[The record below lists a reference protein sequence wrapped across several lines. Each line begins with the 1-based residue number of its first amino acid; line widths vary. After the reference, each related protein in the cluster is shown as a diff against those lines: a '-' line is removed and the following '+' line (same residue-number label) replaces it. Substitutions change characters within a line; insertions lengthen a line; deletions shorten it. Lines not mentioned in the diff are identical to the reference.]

1 MASKKAS
8 AMAKKKAAAV
18 SAATPQKKIGFSIGG
33 VSEKQLT
40 QFTVQLSTLQDAGLP
55 IVSCLKI
62 LEGQLAKGY
71 FKNVLLGVTDDV
83 ESGASLSEALAKH
96 PRVFD
101 TLYVNMVRAGE
112 AGGVLDVI
120 LARLAAFKEKAEKL
134 KRRVKGA
141 ATYPVAVLI
150 VIVLILLFI
159 MTNVV
164 PKFEEVF
171 SGLPGGEEGLPGI
184 TKVMMGISQWL
195 VQWWWAFILTVI
207 LLFWAIPKLVSLS
220 AAGRY
225 FLDEM
230 KLRMPPVGE
239 LYRKVLVARFTRT
252 FGTLVSSG
260 VPILEA
266 LDIVRGAAG
275 NAVMAKVIGE
285 VRDAIREGESIA
297 DPLSNQKVRIFD
309 DLVVNMI
316 DVGEKTGELDKM
328 LIKIADNYDE
338 EVDVAVGGL
347 TSLLEPMLIVVMG
360 GAVFVIVLALFL
372 PLLKIIDT
380 LTGGG

>member
-1 MASKKAS
+1 MASRKTPAI
-8 AMAKKKAAAV
+8 ATTAPAKKGG
-18 SAATPQKKIGFSIGG
+18 GFMSG

-62 LEGQLAKGY
+62 LEGQLPKGG
-71 FKNVLLGVTDDV
+71 FKNTLIGVTDDV

-96 PRVFD
+96 PKSFD

-120 LARLAAFKEKAEKL
+120 LSRLAAFKEKSEKL
-134 KRRVKGA
+134 RRKVKGA
-141 ATYPVAVLI
+141 MMYPIAVLV

-159 MTNVV
+159 MTSVV

-171 SGLPGGEEGLPGI
+171 RGLPGGEEGLPGI
-184 TKVMMGISQWL
+184 TQVMMAISAWL
-195 VQWWWAFILTVI
+195 VSWWWAFLLTVFM
-207 LLFWAIPKLVSLS
+207 LVKAIPALIGMS
-220 AAGRY
+220 AGGRY
-225 FLDEM
+225 FLDEV
-230 KLRMPPVGE
+230 KLRMPLVGS
-239 LYRKVLVARFTRT
+239 LYKKILVARFTRT
-252 FGTLVSSG
+252 FGTLISSG

-266 LDIVRGAAG
+266 LGIVTDAAG
-275 NAVMAKVIGE
+275 NAVMARVIGE
-285 VRDAIREGESIA
+285 VHDAIREGESIA
-297 DPLSNQKVRIFD
+297 EPLGNQKIKIFD

-328 LIKIADNYDE
+328 LIKVADNYDE

-372 PLLKIIDT
+372 PLLSIIDQ
-380 LTGGG
+380 LTGG

>member
-1 MASKKAS
+1 MASKKAP
-8 AMAKKKAAAV
+8 AL
-18 SAATPQKKIGFSIGG
+18 ATATRPKGGGGFWSG
-33 VSEKQLT
+33 VSDKQLT
-40 QFTVQLSTLQDAGLP
+40 QFTTQLSTLQDAGLP

-62 LEGQLAKGY
+62 LEGQLPKGY
-71 FKNVLLGVTDDV
+71 FKNVLVGVTEDV
-83 ESGASLSEALAKH
+83 ESGSSLSESLAKH
-96 PRVFD
+96 PRAFD
-101 TLYVNMVRAGE
+101 CLYVNMVRAGE

-120 LARLAAFKEKAEKL
+120 LARLAAFKEKSEKL

-141 ATYPVAVLI
+141 ATYPIAVLI
-150 VIVLILLFI
+150 VIVAILLFI

-171 SGLPGGEEGLPGI
+171 KGLPGGQEGLPGI
-184 TKVMMGISQWL
+184 TKVMMSISQWL
-195 VQWWWAFILTVI
+195 VRWWWAFLLGLG
-207 LLFWAIPKLVSLS
+207 LLFWGIPKLV
-220 AAGRY
+220 ATTPGGRY
-225 FLDEM
+225 FIDEM
-230 KLRMPPVGE
+230 KLRMPIVGS

-252 FGTLVSSG
+252 FGTLISSG

-275 NAVMAKVIGE
+275 NAVMARIIGE
-285 VRDAIREGESIA
+285 VHDAIREGESIA
-297 DPLSNQKVRIFD
+297 EPMGNQKLKIFD

-328 LIKIADNYDE
+328 LIKVADNYDE
-338 EVDVAVGGL
+338 EVDVAVASL

-360 GAVFVIVLALFL
+360 GAVFCIVLALFL
-372 PLLKIIDT
+372 PLLSIIDQ

>member
-1 MASKKAS
+1 M
-8 AMAKKKAAAV
+8 
-18 SAATPQKKIGFSIGG
+18 GG

-40 QFTVQLSTLQDAGLP
+40 QFTTQLSTLQDAGLP

-62 LEGQLAKGY
+62 LEGQLQKGY
-71 FKNVLLGVTDDV
+71 FKDVLVSVTDDV
-83 ESGASLSEALAKH
+83 ESGASLSEAMGKH
-96 PRVFD
+96 PKAFD
-101 TLYVNMVRAGE
+101 GLYVNMVRAGE

-134 KRRVKGA
+134 RRRVKGA
-141 ATYPVAVLI
+141 ATYPIAVMV

-171 SGLPGGEEGLPGI
+171 AGLPGGADQLPGI
-184 TKVMMGISQWL
+184 TKTMMGISQWL
-195 VQWWWAFILTVI
+195 VQYWWAFILGVVFLI
-207 LLFWAIPKLVSLS
+207 WGLPKLIGMS

-225 FLDEM
+225 FKDSM
-230 KLRMPPVGE
+230 KLKLPIMGP

-252 FGTLVSSG
+252 FGTLISSG
-260 VPILEA
+260 VPILDA

-275 NAVMAKVIGE
+275 NAVMEEVIGD
-285 VRDAIREGESIA
+285 VHAAIREGESIA
-297 DPLSNQKVRIFD
+297 EPLTNQKVAIFD
-309 DLVVNMI
+309 DLVINMI

-328 LIKIADNYDE
+328 LIKVADNYDE
-338 EVDVAVGGL
+338 EVDVAVGSL
-347 TSLLEPMLIVVMG
+347 TSLLEPLLIVVMG
-360 GAVFVIVLALFL
+360 GAVFCIVLALFL
-372 PLLKIIDT
+372 PLLKIIDQ

>member
-1 MASKKAS
+1 MASKKTPAL
-8 AMAKKKAAAV
+8 ATAAPAKKGG
-18 SAATPQKKIGFSIGG
+18 GFMSG

-62 LEGQLAKGY
+62 LEGQLPKGG
-71 FKNVLLGVTDDV
+71 FKNTLIGVTDDV

-96 PRVFD
+96 PRSFD

-120 LARLAAFKEKAEKL
+120 LSRLAAFKEKSEKL
-134 KRRVKGA
+134 RRKVKGA
-141 ATYPVAVLI
+141 MMYPIAVLV

-159 MTNVV
+159 MTSVV

-171 SGLPGGEEGLPGI
+171 KGLPGGEEGLPGI
-184 TKVMMGISQWL
+184 TQVMMAISAWL
-195 VQWWWAFILTVI
+195 VRWWWAFLLSVFILVK
-207 LLFWAIPKLVSLS
+207 AIPWLIGMS
-220 AAGRY
+220 AGGRY
-225 FLDEM
+225 FLDEV
-230 KLRMPPVGE
+230 KLRMPLVGS
-239 LYRKVLVARFTRT
+239 LYKKILVARFTRT
-252 FGTLVSSG
+252 FGTLISSG

-266 LDIVRGAAG
+266 LGIVKDAAG
-275 NAVMAKVIGE
+275 NAVMARVIGE
-285 VRDAIREGESIA
+285 VHDAIREGESIA
-297 DPLSNQKVRIFD
+297 EPLGNQKIKIFD

-328 LIKIADNYDE
+328 LIKVADNYDE

-372 PLLKIIDT
+372 PLLSIIDQ
-380 LTGGG
+380 LTGG